1 MPRSSPQMS
10 AAPSVCQYPARLT
23 KKFRNCI
30 SGIVS
35 GCGRMPDCL
44 PFCDGHHRRHFDWF
58 IAWPACRIRR
68 GKLSRLAERR
78 FMRSLSKVGLAAFLA
93 VVWIFS
99 SGSLTRAQQATE
111 LEHLT
116 REFTELQ
123 RAGRYSQAIPVAE
136 RILSIHESRSD
147 ADQSSIAV
155 WLNNIGELY
164 RKQGR
169 FSDAEP
175 PLQRALTVRERTLG
189 HDHIDVGRS

>member
-1 MPRSSPQMS
+1 
-10 AAPSVCQYPARLT
+10 
-23 KKFRNCI
+23 
-30 SGIVS
+30 
-35 GCGRMPDCL
+35 
-44 PFCDGHHRRHFDWF
+44 
-58 IAWPACRIRR
+58 
-68 GKLSRLAERR
+68 
-78 FMRSLSKVGLAAFLA
+78 MRSLSKVGLAAFLA

-169 FSDAEP
+169 FSE
-175 PLQRALTVRERTLG
+175 LLNR
-189 HDHIDVGRS
+189 